1 MNKKISFVTL
11 ILFVGCAATAQ
22 KLKVSVKYVTA
33 DAAAGNNTVYYVPG
47 QSLSWDDFKAKPVTN
62 SDAAALSNAGFGIK
76 LAFHRLGDA
85 SELMISVNCNFSKNN
100 SWVKE
105 GNKTA
110 YILNHEQKHFD
121 IAYISTL
128 LFIKKLQNASLTNAN
143 YVSVIEKIYNESVL
157 IMAKMQDEYDS
168 ETSHSRVPEK
178 QAEWNEKINKQ
189 LSLYAKQ

>member
-1 MNKKISFVTL
+1 MNRKFFLAVL
-11 ILFVGCAATAQ
+11 ILFIAGAATAQ
-22 KLKVSVKYVTA
+22 KLSVSVKYVTA
-33 DAAAGNNTVYYVPG
+33 DAAAGNNTIYYVPG
-47 QSLSWDDFKAKPVTN
+47 QSLSWDDFKARPVAT

-76 LAFHRLGDA
+76 LAFHRLGNV
-85 SELMISVNCNFSKNN
+85 SQLQISVNCNFSKNN

-128 LFIKKLQNASLTNAN
+128 LFIKKLQNASFTNSN

-157 IMAKMQDEYDS
+157 IMAKMQDEYDR

-178 QAEWNEKINKQ
+178 QAEWNEKIDKQ